1 MSKPLENSLKTQ
13 PANVQPLSDSEIIE
27 KILNG
32 EKEIYELIMRRY
44 NQRMFRI
51 ARAIVKDEDIA
62 EDVVQEAYIK
72 AYEHLKDFKG
82 NSAFSTW
89 LTRILINESASK
101 NNYKAKII
109 YLDPVPSEDNNSEYI
124 ITENSTTMRN
134 PEQHAINNEL
144 RNHLERM
151 IDSLPD
157 KYRTVYIMREIENI
171 NTADTAECLNLSESN
186 VKVRLNRAKEML
198 RENLMSVYEKV
209 DVFQFLGE
217 RCDRIVNAVMKRLS

>member
-1 MSKPLENSLKTQ
+1 MENKQKLNIDT
-13 PANVQPLSDSEIIE
+13 VQPLSDLEIIE

-51 ARAIVKDEDIA
+51 ARAIVKDEDTA

-82 NSAFSTW
+82 NSQFSTW

-101 NNYKAKII
+101 SNYNAKII
-109 YLDPVPSEDNNSEYI
+109 HLDPVPSENSE
-124 ITENSTTMRN
+124 TEFFLNENFTTMKN
-134 PEQHAINNEL
+134 PEQYAINNEL
-144 RNHLERM
+144 RNHLERT

-157 KYRTVYIMREIENI
+157 KYRVVYVMREIEKM
-171 NTADTAECLNLSESN
+171 NTEDTAESLNLTESN

-198 RENLMSVYEKV
+198 RENLINIYNDV
-209 DVFQFLGE
+209 DVFQFLGS
-217 RCDRIVNAVMKRLS
+217 RCDRIVNAVLRKII